1 MATNI
6 EEIKSLLNEAKLN
19 FKEYPGKSYIRTAF
33 KTEKYVDTDG
43 DQGIGIVV
51 SLEEEGEFVK
61 IIVPG
66 AYKFDTNLNSFHK
79 MALFQTL
86 LQISHMTKMIQFEY
100 DIDDGEIWAI
110 IEFPLEDAQLTK
122 NQLLRCI
129 MSITGTLEEY
139 HEMITDAIKHGITP
153 ESESEKRKAFEEFQR
168 TRRQQRRDEFKTD

>member
-19 FKEYPGKSYIRTAF
+19 FKEYPGKSYIRTGF
-33 KTEKYVDTDG
+33 KTDKYIDAEG
-43 DQGIGIVV
+43 DRSVSIVV
-51 SLEEEGEFVK
+51 SLEEDGEFVK
-61 IIVPG
+61 IIVPQ
-66 AYKFDTNLNSFHK
+66 AYKFGTNLSSFHK

-153 ESESEKRKAFEEFQR
+153 ESEREKRKAFEEFQR

>member
-6 EEIKSLLNEAKLN
+6 EEIKSFLEEAKL
-19 FKEYPGKSYIRTAF
+19 KYVDYPGKNYLRTGY

-43 DQGIGIVV
+43 DQSVGIVISV
-51 SLEEEGEFVK
+51 EEDGEFIKVV
-61 IIVPG
+61 VPQ
-66 AYKFDTNLNSFHK
+66 AYKFDNDLSSFHK

-86 LQISHMTKMIQFEY
+86 LQISHMTKMMQFEY

-110 IEFPLEDAQLTK
+110 IEFPLEDALLTK
-122 NQLLRCI
+122 NQLMRCI
-129 MSITGTLEEY
+129 RAIAGILEEY

-168 TRRQQRRDEFKTD
+168 VRRQQRRDEFGTD